1 MKLTVP
7 MMKLIYVL
15 GKKRTK
21 PRKSISRP
29 MNDVAMEE
37 MVKIK
42 NQLNLK

>member
-1 MKLTVP
+1 MKML
-7 MMKLIYVL
+7 YHL

-29 MNDVAMEE
+29 MNDVELEE
-37 MVKIK
+37 MEKIK

>member
-29 MNDVAMEE
+29 MNDVELEE

-42 NQLNLK
+42 AKYNL

>member
-1 MKLTVP
+1 MKLTIP
-7 MMKLIYVL
+7 LMKMLYHL

-29 MNDVAMEE
+29 MNDVELEE

-42 NQLNLK
+42 AKYNL